1 MNQHDFFINR
11 VQKNMESDDT
21 VLSVFC
27 DDLAVVAYSFASRW
41 RSLADPNTIP
51 PKNESSLTE
60 LLIEIRAT
68 VGQEAQIVQAVFP
81 NPALVMQVFL
91 QRVFA
96 QSVITSGPP
105 QVAVLIHPVID
116 PATHGATP
124 HPCWQHVGSS
134 VFTCLTADSLANI
147 RAY

>member
-1 MNQHDFFINR
+1 MIPFC
-11 VQKNMESDDT
+11 
-21 VLSVFC
+21 LFC
-27 DDLAVVAYSFASRW
+27 DDFAVVAYSFASRW

-51 PKNESSLTE
+51 PKSESSLTE

-96 QSVITSGPP
+96 QSVITRRSPS
-105 QVAVLIHPVID
+105 QVAVLIR
-116 PATHGATP
+116 
-124 HPCWQHVGSS
+124 
-134 VFTCLTADSLANI
+134 L
-147 RAY
+147 

>member
-1 MNQHDFFINR
+1 MTFSSIVSRRTWKAMIPFC
-11 VQKNMESDDT
+11 
-21 VLSVFC
+21 LFC
-27 DDLAVVAYSFASRW
+27 DDLAVTVYSFASRW

-51 PKNESSLTE
+51 PKSESSLTE

-96 QSVITSGPP
+96 QSVIMRRSPP
-105 QVAVLIHPVID
+105 QIAVLIR
-116 PATHGATP
+116 
-124 HPCWQHVGSS
+124 
-134 VFTCLTADSLANI
+134 L
-147 RAY
+147 